1 MILPIFTWIN
11 SMYRVYLKIDRK
23 EVPVTWENKKLQPLL
38 SGITHVLWQQ
48 LLKDIQD
55 AHR

>member
-1 MILPIFTWIN
+1 
-11 SMYRVYLKIDRK
+11 MYRVYLKIDGK

-38 SGITHVLWQQ
+38 RGITHVLWQQ

>member
-11 SMYRVYLKIDRK
+11 SMYRVYLKIDGK
-23 EVPVTWENKKLQPLL
+23 EAPVTWENKKLQPLL
-38 SGITHVLWQQ
+38 RGITHVLWQQ

>member
-11 SMYRVYLKIDRK
+11 SMYRVYLKIDGK

-38 SGITHVLWQQ
+38 RGITHVLWQQ
-48 LLKDIQD
+48 PLKDIQD